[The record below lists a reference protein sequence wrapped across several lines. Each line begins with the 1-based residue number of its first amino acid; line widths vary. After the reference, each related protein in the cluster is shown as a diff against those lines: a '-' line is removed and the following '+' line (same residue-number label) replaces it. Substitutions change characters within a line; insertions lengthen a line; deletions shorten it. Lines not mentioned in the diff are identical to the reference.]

1 MRRFHLHAFTLF
13 CLIISGAG
21 CATPEKKMEGPPSQT
36 AKPPQAAPLI
46 TQFFASPQIAP
57 GKVWKVY
64 LKASDADGDMKE
76 FVCTV
81 HQPGMG
87 TYPVSITGIKE
98 KYRGELSGYLYLVI
112 PFLDGLDNVGIE
124 VTIQIRDRA
133 GQFSQPVKL
142 PLYLDSWQK
151 RRLLLPGFSKRTTWA
166 PLWSNSVLL
175 EGWNSGSPSGF
186 GGEKDRGN
194 ASVSSQWMFFPP

>member
-1 MRRFHLHAFTLF
+1 MRRFRPHAFTFF
-13 CLIISGAG
+13 CLIIAGAG
-21 CATPEKKMEGPPSQT
+21 CATPEKKMEGLPSRS
-36 AKPPQAAPLI
+36 AKLPQAAPVI
-46 TQFFASPQIAP
+46 TQFFSSPQIAP

-142 PLYLDSWQK
+142 PLYRGYLAKEEAPPPGVFQENDLGPIMVELRTVGGLEQREPFRL
-151 RRLLLPGFSKRTTWA
+151 RR
-166 PLWSNSVLL
+166 
-175 EGWNSGSPSGF
+175 
-186 GGEKDRGN
+186 
-194 ASVSSQWMFFPP
+194 